1 MKVLKAKPNDVVAG
15 CSLMAGAAAVKRQI
29 VFLGGTKETGKF
41 TIGKNLSN
49 VHEGYLLLHTV
60 FL

>member
-15 CSLMAGAAAVKRQI
+15 CSLMAVAAAVKRQI
-29 VFLGGTKETGKF
+29 AFLGGTKETGKF

-49 VHEGYLLLHTV
+49 VHEG
-60 FL
+60 